1 MNTVYVVTSGNYSEY
16 HIDEIFSSHEEAL
29 EYIKMFPYCEISCW
43 EISSI
48 NDVKQKLRDKHI
60 TPYIIIEMDWDG
72 NVLSYERCDDYMD
85 EIDTSS
91 YYNGGIFIKSFVTT
105 VRMYIE
111 DKEKAIKIAN
121 ERRIALKSEMELLK
135 GMSAKE
141 IEDKIF
147 NMNKTIYE

>member
-1 MNTVYVVTSGNYSEY
+1 
-16 HIDEIFSSHEEAL
+16 
-29 EYIKMFPYCEISCW
+29 
-43 EISSI
+43 
-48 NDVKQKLRDKHI
+48 
-60 TPYIIIEMDWDG
+60 
-72 NVLSYERCDDYMD
+72 
-85 EIDTSS
+85 
-91 YYNGGIFIKSFVTT
+91 
-105 VRMYIE
+105 MYIE